1 MLNSMVEFMVL
12 KFTGRHN
19 MKLSKARV
27 GTTYQ
32 PKLPVT
38 EYRPKGS
45 NQRLANGD
53 EIEAWD
59 KRDLMRKVGE
69 FHKGIKQGVIA
80 RDESETMSVEDH
92 RKVVEAR
99 HEALAEALHDK
110 TGTKWMAL
118 GETVTEEIYEAL
130 GREGFTR
137 KVLGFKP
144 IKRGDVAR
152 IAIRKK
158 DVIGYYIA
166 STSPTVVASVVHQSY
181 VHPKDAYL
189 TFRIEID
196 ELELELADTDLLEHK
211 YNDGLE
217 QILREED
224 KRTKALLDAA
234 APTYNDLVF
243 FNAFTP
249 SVFQSMRTQIARWT
263 LPVAHALISID
274 LWNDILTDTEF
285 ASYYDPVSKHQIIQ
299 EGNLGSFFGVTLLT
313 DGFREENLQ
322 VLNPGEV
329 YFLASP
335 KGLGVLMERMPLTVD
350 SINQAVIGRPVKG
363 WMGRAIVSHYIANA
377 RGCVRGQ
384 RIA

>member
-1 MLNSMVEFMVL
+1 M
-12 KFTGRHN
+12 KFNRA
-19 MKLSKARV
+19 KV
-27 GTTYQ
+27 GANYR

-45 NQRLANGD
+45 NQRLANGA
-53 EIEAWD
+53 EIDAYD
-59 KRDLMRKVGE
+59 KQDLIRKIGE
-69 FHKGIKQGVIA
+69 LYQGVKSGVIA
-80 RDESETMSVEDH
+80 RSEDETMSSDE
-92 RKVVEAR
+92 RRLVVEAR
-99 HEALAEALHDK
+99 HEALADALNDR
-110 TGTKWMAL
+110 TGVKWQAL

-137 KVLGFKP
+137 KILGFKP

-152 IAIRKK
+152 IAVRKK

-166 STSPTVVASVVHQSY
+166 HTSPTVVASSVRQSY
-181 VHPKDAYL
+181 ITPPDAYL
-189 TFRIEID
+189 LFRIEID
-196 ELELELADTDLLEHK
+196 NLELELADTDLLEHK

-224 KRTKALLDAA
+224 LRTKALLDAA
-234 APTYNDLVF
+234 APTYNELVF

-249 SVFQSMRTQIARWT
+249 SVFQAMRTQIARWT
-263 LPVAHALISID
+263 IPVAHALIAVD

-285 ASYYDPVSKHQIIQ
+285 ASYYDPVSKHQVIM

-329 YFLASP
+329 YFLGTP
-335 KGLGVLMERMPLTVD
+335 KALGVLMERKPLTVE
-350 SINQAVIGRPVKG
+350 STNGGVVGRPVRG
-363 WMGRAIVSHYIANA
+363 WFGEAIVSHAVVNA
-377 RGCVRGQ
+377 RSVVRGQ
-384 RIA
+384 RIV